1 MMKKLLIGL
10 FAVLCAG
17 GASAQQLDV
26 NGQVNNVTP
35 KVVAKS
41 GVLSNV
47 LGLDVKTQQNKKADS
62 KFKTH
67 YIWANASQMQQQ
79 VRQNMPMMS
88 ANGNFAKIAKAEKA
102 ATEAL
107 TWWGYDQAEKVAT
120 FGNDLLDQVL
130 EETVFGGQNNYNV
143 ACVIPSNFAKA
154 KIDSVAFLVSTSA
167 TYDNLTIWAAPYATI
182 QTKDGYYYNPPMTAD
197 DATVKY
203 TIPAAEVKA
212 TIDAAVK
219 DGHSLTFI
227 EAKLP
232 KSFTIPAEGAF
243 VGYSFD
249 GKSSDRGI
257 VAWYNGGTEGG
268 LLYQYQYKGETVW
281 DSFKSLGIGDL
292 TTMIGMDASDCDA
305 NDAAVQAGSE
315 STTLINTAQQ
325 YPFYITNNSA
335 KPINQIT
342 YTITIDNEEG
352 EVQTLDL
359 KSPIESMA
367 TASLP
372 LKKSFEDEGVHTIEL
387 KVLKVNGNDN
397 VNKNISASYS
407 IIALEKSADRVSVVE
422 EQTGTWCGWC
432 PRGHVGLELLNKKL
446 GDKVITLA
454 GHFSGDET
462 TVDPMN
468 IYQLTNNST
477 QAEAFADYGWVTMQL
492 SSMLGS
498 GGFPGAMFD
507 RLIAGDP
514 YVGIN
519 TTKGKNGTY
528 EFSADALVKT
538 IQEQIPSEADFSMTA
553 SWADDKNTDIKVDL
567 TTTFNYDRFGEF
579 PYGVAFVLSENGMT
593 GKGATWKQTNYYS
606 KLMGAQGA
614 SDYNNPDMSA
624 WFKGGSYVS
633 TTYDNVV
640 VQAWNPL
647 GNAAIV
653 DKSKTDIIK
662 GEAIPFSAT
671 LKVNS
676 DLIQNYDNLTLSAL
690 LVNLKSYAVVNA
702 AKVVLGK
709 CAAGIE
715 DVNSEANNNVVSRY
729 NVNGMHINGAQKGL
743 NIVKLANGKVV
754 KMAVK

>member
-35 KVVAKS
+35 RVVAKS
-41 GVLSNV
+41 GVLANV
-47 LGLDVKTQQNKKADS
+47 LGLDVKTQQNKKADF
-62 KFKTH
+62 KFKSNH
-67 YIWANASQMQQQ
+67 IWTNANDVKKNA
-79 VRQNMPMMS
+79 QNMPLMS
-88 ANGNFAKIAKAEKA
+88 ANANGAKMAKAEA
-102 ATEAL
+102 ATTEAL
-107 TWWGYDQAEKVAT
+107 TWFSYVNS
-120 FGNDLLDQVL
+120 NDLGVMGFDFLAENL
-130 EETVFGGQNNYNV
+130 KNAEFFAGQTKYNIACMVPANY
-143 ACVIPSNFAKA
+143 AKA
-154 KIDSVAFLVSTSA
+154 KIDSVEFFVLSGCK
-167 TYDNLTIWAAPYATI
+167 YDNLTVWATPVKILEENGKQYI
-182 QTKDGYYYNPPMTAD
+182 DMPESAD
-197 DATVKY
+197 EAEVKY
-203 TIPAAEVKA
+203 EIPAADVKA
-212 TIDAAVK
+212 VLDKLPANYV
-219 DGHSLTFI
+219 GPVSV
-227 EAKLP
+227 KLP
-232 KSFTIPAEGAF
+232 KPLTVGSDGAI

-249 GKSSDRGI
+249 GKSSDTPVVLAGSSNEDGGFLFQFEDNGERYFQPFGGI
-257 VAWYNGGTEGG
+257 FGQSSTI
-268 LLYQYQYKGETVW
+268 TV
-281 DSFKSLGIGDL
+281 
-292 TTMIGMDASDCDA
+292 GMDVTDCDA
-305 NDAAVQAGSE
+305 NDAAVQAGPE
-315 STTLINTAQQ
+315 TTTLIKTAQQ
-325 YPFYITNNSA
+325 YPFYITNNSGKA
-335 KPINQIT
+335 INQIT
-342 YTITIDNEEG
+342 YTITIDGVEG
-352 EVQTLDL
+352 EEQTKTLNT
-359 KSPIESMA
+359 PIEPMTT
-367 TASLP
+367 TAIP
-372 LKKSFEDEGVHTIEL
+372 LKKSFEDDGVHSVEFL
-387 KVLKVNGNDN
+387 LSKVNGNEN
-397 VNKNISASYS
+397 LNTNKSAAYS

-432 PRGHVGLELLNKKL
+432 PRGHVGLELLKKKL

-468 IYQLTNNST
+468 IYGDNITT
-477 QAEAFADYGWVTMQL
+477 KEEAYADYGWVTMQL

-507 RLIAGDP
+507 RLIAADP

-519 TTKGKNGTY
+519 TKKGKNGTY

-567 TTTFNYDRFGEF
+567 TTTFNYDRFGSF

-606 KLMGAQGA
+606 KLLGAQGA
-614 SDYNNPDMSA
+614 SDYNNPDMAA
-624 WFKGGSYVS
+624 WFSAGSYVS

-653 DKSKTDIIK
+653 DKSQTDIVK

-715 DVNSEANNNVVSRY
+715 DVNSEVNSNVVSRY
-729 NVNGMHINGAQKGL
+729 NVNGMRINGAQKGL

>member
-1 MMKKLLIGL
+1 MKKLLIGL

-35 KVVAKS
+35 RIVAKS
-41 GVLSNV
+41 GVLANV
-47 LGLDVKTQQNKKADS
+47 LGLDTKTQQNKKADF
-62 KFKTH
+62 KFKSNH
-67 YIWANASQMQQQ
+67 IWTNANDVKKNA
-79 VRQNMPMMS
+79 QNMPLMS
-88 ANGNFAKIAKAEKA
+88 ANANVAKMAKAEA
-102 ATEAL
+102 ATTNDL
-107 TWWGYDQAEKVAT
+107 TWFSYVNSNKLGVMGFDFLAENLKNAE
-120 FGNDLLDQVL
+120 F
-130 EETVFGGQNNYNV
+130 FAGQTKYNIACMVPANY
-143 ACVIPSNFAKA
+143 AKA
-154 KIDSVAFLVSTSA
+154 KIDSVEFFVLSGCK
-167 TYDNLTIWAAPYATI
+167 YDNLTVWATPVKILEENGQQYI
-182 QTKDGYYYNPPMTAD
+182 DMPESAD
-197 DATVKY
+197 KAEVKY
-203 TIPAAEVKA
+203 EIPAADVE
-212 TIDAAVK
+212 AVLK
-219 DGHSLTFI
+219 KLPENYVGPISI
-227 EAKLP
+227 KLP
-232 KSFTIPAEGAF
+232 KPLTIGSDGAI

-249 GKSSDRGI
+249 GKSSDTPVVLAGSSRED
-257 VAWYNGGTEGG
+257 GGFLFQFEDDG
-268 LLYQYQYKGETVW
+268 KRNFM
-281 DSFKSLGIGDL
+281 SFGDIFGQSS
-292 TTMIGMDASDCDA
+292 TINVGMDVSDCEA
-305 NDAAVQAGSE
+305 NDATVQAGSE

-359 KSPIESMA
+359 NSPIESMA

-387 KVLKVNGNDN
+387 KVSKVNGNDN
-397 VNKNISASYS
+397 VNKNTSASYS

-507 RLIAGDP
+507 RLIAADP

-553 SWADDKNTDIKVDL
+553 TWADDKNTDIKVDL
-567 TTTFNYDRFGEF
+567 TATFNYDRFGEF

-606 KLMGAQGA
+606 KLLGAQGA

-653 DKSKTDIIK
+653 DKSKTDIVK
-662 GEAIPFSAT
+662 GEGISFNTT
-671 LKVNS
+671 LNVNS